1 MLRFYVKKDKRVL
14 SSNNYF
20 FSRPKE
26 IKLPNPD
33 FRVEQK
39 NLGDFIS
46 LKISAKTFLYKVCLT
61 SKNQKGQFSDNYFDM
76 VKGEVKNISFY
87 FEDFDNSKKEFNFSL
102 RTMCDLIK

>member
-1 MLRFYVKKDKRVL
+1 MLRLYVKEGNKIL

-39 NLGDFIS
+39 NLGDLIS

-61 SKNQKGQFSDNYFDM
+61 SKNQRGQFSDNYFDM

-87 FEDFDNSKKEFNFSL
+87 IENFDNDKKEFNFSL
-102 RTMCDLIK
+102 RTMCDLTK